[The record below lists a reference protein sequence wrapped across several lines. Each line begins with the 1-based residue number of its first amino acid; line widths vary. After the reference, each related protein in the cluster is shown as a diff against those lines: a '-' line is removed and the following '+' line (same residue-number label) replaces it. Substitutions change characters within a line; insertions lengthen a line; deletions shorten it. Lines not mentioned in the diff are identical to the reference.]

1 MPPRPHDLTAS
12 LEFSEEAESF
22 HDLLSCAFSPA
33 HLRAPR
39 GEPSAPAMS
48 AEVASGQASTRASAP
63 GVADGPALD
72 SLSLFETTAR
82 VTAVSFA
89 SARHDDATR
98 RATRKRARASS
109 SPERPHATTSSP
121 APSRVTREPLSSPR
135 DATARAEPSSRRNG
149 SGDRASTAN
158 ANGGAL
164 SRFSAWTWASPRLRR
179 ENGSRVWA
187 TTRPTPTTSSETD
200 FSSSPPSC
208 RCSRRWRARTR
219 RAPSRED
226 RSRRRARRRKKK
238 RARSSRAPRYAES
251 FSSDTGVEPAT

>member
-1 MPPRPHDLTAS
+1 
-12 LEFSEEAESF
+12 
-22 HDLLSCAFSPA
+22 
-33 HLRAPR
+33 
-39 GEPSAPAMS
+39 MS
-48 AEVASGQASTRASAP
+48 AEVASGQASTRATAS

-98 RATRKRARASS
+98 RAKKKRGRASS

-158 ANGGAL
+158 ANATGWCAL
-164 SRFSAWTWASPRLRR
+164 PLLRVDADVASPSPR
-179 ENGSRVWA
+179 ERV
-187 TTRPTPTTSSETD
+187 
-200 FSSSPPSC
+200 
-208 RCSRRWRARTR
+208 
-219 RAPSRED
+219 
-226 RSRRRARRRKKK
+226 
-238 RARSSRAPRYAES
+238 ARSDDDASHVDDVERDGLLLESTILSMLTPVARADPAGS
-251 FSSDTGVEPAT
+251 F

>member
-1 MPPRPHDLTAS
+1 
-12 LEFSEEAESF
+12 
-22 HDLLSCAFSPA
+22 
-33 HLRAPR
+33 
-39 GEPSAPAMS
+39 MS

-82 VTAVSFA
+82 VTAVSFVA

-158 ANGGAL
+158 ANANATGGWCAL
-164 SRFSAWTWASPRLRR
+164 PLLRVDVGVASPSPRERVARLGDDASHTDDVERDELLLESTILSMLTPVAR
-179 ENGSRVWA
+179 ADPAGS
-187 TTRPTPTTSSETD
+187 
-200 FSSSPPSC
+200 F
-208 RCSRRWRARTR
+208 
-219 RAPSRED
+219 
-226 RSRRRARRRKKK
+226 
-238 RARSSRAPRYAES
+238 
-251 FSSDTGVEPAT
+251 

>member
-1 MPPRPHDLTAS
+1 
-12 LEFSEEAESF
+12 
-22 HDLLSCAFSPA
+22 
-33 HLRAPR
+33 
-39 GEPSAPAMS
+39 MS

-89 SARHDDATR
+89 SARHDATR

-109 SPERPHATTSSP
+109 SPERPQTTTSP

-158 ANGGAL
+158 ANANATGWCAL
-164 SRFSAWTWASPRLRR
+164 PLLRVDVGVDVDVDVDVGEPLSPRERVARLGDDASHTDDVERDGLLLESTILSMLTPVAR
-179 ENGSRVWA
+179 ADPAGS
-187 TTRPTPTTSSETD
+187 
-200 FSSSPPSC
+200 F
-208 RCSRRWRARTR
+208 
-219 RAPSRED
+219 
-226 RSRRRARRRKKK
+226 
-238 RARSSRAPRYAES
+238 
-251 FSSDTGVEPAT
+251 

>member
-89 SARHDDATR
+89 SSR
-98 RATRKRARASS
+98 RATRKRPRASS

-158 ANGGAL
+158 ANANATGWCAL
-164 SRFSAWTWASPRLRR
+164 PLLRVDVGVASPSPRERVARLGDDASHTDDVERDGLLLESTILSMLTPVAR
-179 ENGSRVWA
+179 ADPAGS
-187 TTRPTPTTSSETD
+187 
-200 FSSSPPSC
+200 F
-208 RCSRRWRARTR
+208 
-219 RAPSRED
+219 
-226 RSRRRARRRKKK
+226 
-238 RARSSRAPRYAES
+238 
-251 FSSDTGVEPAT
+251 

>member
-1 MPPRPHDLTAS
+1 VPPRPHDLTAS

-89 SARHDDATR
+89 S
-98 RATRKRARASS
+98 RKRARASS

-158 ANGGAL
+158 ANANATGWCAL
-164 SRFSAWTWASPRLRR
+164 PLLRVDVGVASPSPRERVARLGDDASHTDDVERDGLLLESTILSMLTPVAR
-179 ENGSRVWA
+179 ADPAGS
-187 TTRPTPTTSSETD
+187 
-200 FSSSPPSC
+200 F
-208 RCSRRWRARTR
+208 
-219 RAPSRED
+219 
-226 RSRRRARRRKKK
+226 
-238 RARSSRAPRYAES
+238 
-251 FSSDTGVEPAT
+251 

>member
-1 MPPRPHDLTAS
+1 
-12 LEFSEEAESF
+12 
-22 HDLLSCAFSPA
+22 
-33 HLRAPR
+33 
-39 GEPSAPAMS
+39 MS

-89 SARHDDATR
+89 SARHDATR

-109 SPERPHATTSSP
+109 SPERPQTTTSP

-158 ANGGAL
+158 ANANATGWCAL
-164 SRFSAWTWASPRLRR
+164 PLLRVDVGVASPSPRERVARLGDDASHTDDVERDGLLLESTILSMLTPVAR
-179 ENGSRVWA
+179 ADPAGS
-187 TTRPTPTTSSETD
+187 
-200 FSSSPPSC
+200 F
-208 RCSRRWRARTR
+208 
-219 RAPSRED
+219 
-226 RSRRRARRRKKK
+226 
-238 RARSSRAPRYAES
+238 
-251 FSSDTGVEPAT
+251 

>member
-89 SARHDDATR
+89 FARHDDATR

-109 SPERPHATTSSP
+109 SPERPQATTSSP

-135 DATARAEPSSRRNG
+135 DATARAEPSSRRNW

-158 ANGGAL
+158 ANGWCAL
-164 SRFSAWTWASPRLRR
+164 PLLRVEGVASPSPRERVARLGDDASHTDDVERDGLLLESTILSMLTPVAR
-179 ENGSRVWA
+179 ADPAGS
-187 TTRPTPTTSSETD
+187 
-200 FSSSPPSC
+200 F
-208 RCSRRWRARTR
+208 
-219 RAPSRED
+219 
-226 RSRRRARRRKKK
+226 
-238 RARSSRAPRYAES
+238 
-251 FSSDTGVEPAT
+251 

>member
-1 MPPRPHDLTAS
+1 
-12 LEFSEEAESF
+12 
-22 HDLLSCAFSPA
+22 
-33 HLRAPR
+33 
-39 GEPSAPAMS
+39 MS

-149 SGDRASTAN
+149 SGDRASTAR
-158 ANGGAL
+158 ASATGRCAL
-164 SRFSAWTWASPRLRR
+164 PLLRVDVAAPAPPRERVARSADDVSQMIQV
-179 ENGSRVWA
+179 E
-187 TTRPTPTTSSETD
+187 
-200 FSSSPPSC
+200 
-208 RCSRRWRARTR
+208 
-219 RAPSRED
+219 RED
-226 RSRRRARRRKKK
+226 PLPESTILSMLTPVARADP
-238 RARSSRAPRYAES
+238 AGS
-251 FSSDTGVEPAT
+251 F

>member
-1 MPPRPHDLTAS
+1 VPPRPHDLTAS

-158 ANGGAL
+158 ANANVTRWCAL
-164 SRFSAWTWASPRLRR
+164 PLLRVDVGEGEASPSPRERVARLGDDASHTDDVERDGLLLESTILSMLTPVAR
-179 ENGSRVWA
+179 ADPAGS
-187 TTRPTPTTSSETD
+187 
-200 FSSSPPSC
+200 F
-208 RCSRRWRARTR
+208 
-219 RAPSRED
+219 
-226 RSRRRARRRKKK
+226 
-238 RARSSRAPRYAES
+238 
-251 FSSDTGVEPAT
+251 

>member
-1 MPPRPHDLTAS
+1 VPPRPHDLTAS

-158 ANGGAL
+158 ANANGWCAL
-164 SRFSAWTWASPRLRR
+164 PLLRVDVGVASPSPRERVARLGDDASHTDDVERDGLLLESTILSMLTPVAR
-179 ENGSRVWA
+179 ADPAGS
-187 TTRPTPTTSSETD
+187 
-200 FSSSPPSC
+200 F
-208 RCSRRWRARTR
+208 
-219 RAPSRED
+219 
-226 RSRRRARRRKKK
+226 
-238 RARSSRAPRYAES
+238 
-251 FSSDTGVEPAT
+251 

>member
-1 MPPRPHDLTAS
+1 VPPRPHDLTAS

-82 VTAVSFA
+82 VTAVSFG
-89 SARHDDATR
+89 SARHDDTR
-98 RATRKRARASS
+98 VNRKRARASS
-109 SPERPHATTSSP
+109 SPERPHATTAS
-121 APSRVTREPLSSPR
+121 APSRVTRDPSPSRR

-158 ANGGAL
+158 ANANVTRWCAL
-164 SRFSAWTWASPRLRR
+164 PLLRVDVGEGEASPSPRERVARLGDDASHTDDVERDGLLLESTILSMLTPVAR
-179 ENGSRVWA
+179 ADPAGS
-187 TTRPTPTTSSETD
+187 
-200 FSSSPPSC
+200 F
-208 RCSRRWRARTR
+208 
-219 RAPSRED
+219 
-226 RSRRRARRRKKK
+226 
-238 RARSSRAPRYAES
+238 
-251 FSSDTGVEPAT
+251 

>member
-82 VTAVSFA
+82 VTAVSFG
-89 SARHDDATR
+89 SAGHPKDATT

-109 SPERPHATTSSP
+109 SPERPHATTSAS
-121 APSRVTREPLSSPR
+121 APSHATREPTPSRR
-135 DATARAEPSSRRNG
+135 DATARVFSPSSPRNG
-149 SGDRASTAN
+149 SEDGACRTTA
-158 ANGGAL
+158 GWCAL
-164 SRFSAWTWASPRLRR
+164 PRLRV
-179 ENGSRVWA
+179 EA
-187 TTRPTPTTSSETD
+187 
-200 FSSSPPSC
+200 
-208 RCSRRWRARTR
+208 
-219 RAPSRED
+219 RAPPPERVA
-226 RSRRRARRRKKK
+226 RSVDDANRTDAGVTWDDPSSLDSTILTMFTPVK
-238 RARSSRAPRYAES
+238 RADVDPACS
-251 FSSDTGVEPAT
+251 F

>member
-82 VTAVSFA
+82 VTAV
-89 SARHDDATR
+89 
-98 RATRKRARASS
+98 
-109 SPERPHATTSSP
+109 
-121 APSRVTREPLSSPR
+121 
-135 DATARAEPSSRRNG
+135 
-149 SGDRASTAN
+149 
-158 ANGGAL
+158 
-164 SRFSAWTWASPRLRR
+164 
-179 ENGSRVWA
+179 
-187 TTRPTPTTSSETD
+187 
-200 FSSSPPSC
+200 
-208 RCSRRWRARTR
+208 
-219 RAPSRED
+219 
-226 RSRRRARRRKKK
+226 
-238 RARSSRAPRYAES
+238 
-251 FSSDTGVEPAT
+251 

>member
-1 MPPRPHDLTAS
+1 VPPRPHDLTAS

-82 VTAVSFA
+82 VTAVSFG
-89 SARHDDATR
+89 SARHDDTR
-98 RATRKRARASS
+98 VNRKRARASS

-158 ANGGAL
+158 ANGWCAL
-164 SRFSAWTWASPRLRR
+164 PLLRVDVGVASPSPRERVARLGDDASHTDDVERDGLLLESTILSMLTPVAR
-179 ENGSRVWA
+179 ADPAGS
-187 TTRPTPTTSSETD
+187 
-200 FSSSPPSC
+200 F
-208 RCSRRWRARTR
+208 
-219 RAPSRED
+219 
-226 RSRRRARRRKKK
+226 
-238 RARSSRAPRYAES
+238 
-251 FSSDTGVEPAT
+251 

>member
-1 MPPRPHDLTAS
+1 VPPRPHDLTAS

-89 SARHDDATR
+89 SARHDATR
-98 RATRKRARASS
+98 RATRKRARASSS

-158 ANGGAL
+158 ANANATGWGAL
-164 SRFSAWTWASPRLRR
+164 PLLRVDVASPLPRERVARLGDDASHTDDVERDGLLL
-179 ENGSRVWA
+179 ES
-187 TTRPTPTTSSETD
+187 TILSMLTPVARAD
-200 FSSSPPSC
+200 PA
-208 RCSRRWRARTR
+208 CS
-219 RAPSRED
+219 
-226 RSRRRARRRKKK
+226 
-238 RARSSRAPRYAES
+238 
-251 FSSDTGVEPAT
+251 F